1 MKKKNLNVGRSMAK
15 REKGRKYDGISRP
28 VNDTYKENFNRIF
41 GKIDRGTE
49 EEIQKENE
57 EYVEEIKDKL

>member
-1 MKKKNLNVGRSMAK
+1 MSTK
-15 REKGRKYDGISRP
+15 EKGRKYDGISRP
-28 VNDTYKENFNRIF
+28 TNDVYKENFNRIF

>member
-1 MKKKNLNVGRSMAK
+1 MSTK
-15 REKGRKYDGISRP
+15 EKGRKYDGISRP

>member
-1 MKKKNLNVGRSMAK
+1 MSTK
-15 REKGRKYDGISRP
+15 EKGRKYDGISRP
-28 VNDTYKENFNRIF
+28 VNDTYKKNFNRIF
-41 GKIDRGTE
+41 GKINRGTE